1 MRAKA
6 VTTARRYLWV
16 PRAWQVDVHY
26 LLEGL
31 EGLSLVR
38 TLESRLGLMEVMLSP
53 GQEAAIDEA
62 LEKLLALYPEIKKCA
77 PPKGLVAGQ
86 P

>member
-1 MRAKA
+1 
-6 VTTARRYLWV
+6 
-16 PRAWQVDVHY
+16 
-26 LLEGL
+26 
-31 EGLSLVR
+31 
-38 TLESRLGLMEVMLSP
+38 MLSP

-62 LEKLLALYPEIKKCA
+62 LEKLLALYPEIKKCP